1 MKNKN
6 IIFLSLAI
14 VSLLLTGCTNNE
26 SSSALP
32 GESASNPDGESSGG
46 NSAGTSQ
53 ETPPTSSSSSESNI
67 VNLNPENSAAT
78 VTTVEALSKKT
89 ATDTTHLYRV
99 TGTAQYAGYAK
110 KGYFDFSDNGYTIIV
125 YGCTASNSSITRS
138 GSTYTFANNDS
149 FVSTGIKAGDTVTLE
164 GVVTFYSYTS
174 SYGIPEFM
182 CYPTKIIHNNLSS
195 PAAKSYTTAE
205 TYTGT
210 YYDSIAS
217 TVTGASLGTALHNL
231 MMSTHT
237 TYVSYSS
244 LDSTLKT
251 TDGNGSKINC
261 FYSGASSSSFNK
273 EHVWPQAKSK
283 DGSVQLY
290 GTSYAG
296 ADINHVRA
304 AISTNNSYRGSSMFA
319 PVFGSTK
326 TISYTTGGQVKFGSG
341 NYYGVTEPADS
352 MKGDVAR
359 IIMYVFTHY
368 GTDFGGTVQ
377 SGVTGKLY
385 ITGVIGA
392 DSISGCFNILRKWSA
407 EDPVSAVEIAR
418 NNLAFSIQGNRNPFI
433 DHPSFADRIWG

>member
-6 IIFLSLAI
+6 IIFLSLTM
-14 VSLLLTGCTNNE
+14 VSLLLTGCNTTE
-26 SSSALP
+26 SSSVNP
-32 GESASNPDGESSGG
+32 SESE
-46 NSAGTSQ
+46 TSQ
-53 ETPPTSSSSSESNI
+53 TSGDSHEDSSSSQESPSSSSSSSSSSNV
-67 VNLNPENSAAT
+67 VNLNPENSAAI

-89 ATDTTHLYRV
+89 AKDNTHLYRV

-110 KGYFDFSDNGYTIIV
+110 KGYFDFVDNGYTIIV
-125 YGCTASNSSITRS
+125 YGCTASNSSIVHS
-138 GSTYTFANNDS
+138 GSTYTFTNNDS
-149 FVSTGIKAGDTVTLE
+149 YTSTGIKAGDTVTLE
-164 GVVTFYSYTS
+164 GIVDFYAYSN
-174 SYGIPEFM
+174 SYGVPEFM
-182 CYPTKIIHNNLSS
+182 CYPTKIIHNNLSV
-195 PAAKSYTTAE
+195 PTAKSYTTTE

-210 YYDSIAS
+210 YYDSVS
-217 TVTGASLGTALHNL
+217 SLTGASLGTALHNL

-244 LDSTLKT
+244 LDTTLKT
-251 TDGNGSKINC
+251 ADGNGSKINC
-261 FYSGASSSSFNK
+261 FYTGNSSSSFNK

-296 ADINHVRA
+296 SDINHVRA
-304 AISTNNSYRGSSMFA
+304 AISTYNSYRGSSMFA
-319 PVFGSTK
+319 PIFGAARS
-326 TISYTTGGQVKFGSG
+326 INCATGGQVKFGSG

-359 IIMYVFTHY
+359 IIMYVYTHY

-392 DSISGCFNILRKWSA
+392 DSTSDCFKLLRKWNA
-407 EDPVSAVEIAR
+407 EDPVSSVEIAR
-418 NNLAFSIQGNRNPFI
+418 NNLAFSKQGNRNPFI
-433 DHPSFADRIWG
+433 DHPSYADKIWG